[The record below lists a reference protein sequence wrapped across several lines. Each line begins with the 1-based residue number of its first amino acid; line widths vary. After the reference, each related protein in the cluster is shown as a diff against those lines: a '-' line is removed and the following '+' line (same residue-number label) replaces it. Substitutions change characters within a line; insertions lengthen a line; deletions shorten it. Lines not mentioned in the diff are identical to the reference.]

1 MGGLLESAIWPLDT
15 FASVSGCFWHPIY
28 PLRKQLFE
36 SYLTLECY
44 FTNVHLK
51 KLQLYWYT
59 SVWIY
64 SSHHVKLKIER
75 IGLLIKLC
83 PTWFLQMVVETEKC
97 GISMK
102 MASPEDVSEV
112 LAHIGTCLRRIFPG
126 LSPVWVLLG
135 KGEESRQPGLPQNG
149 KLRTCL
155 LLAPSRSSISI
166 LTVSLKQW
174 ISNPLFYVCGFLIEL
189 YLTLYLKELEWWRDL
204 AIL

>member
-1 MGGLLESAIWPLDT
+1 MDIQSPSCGW
-15 FASVSGCFWHPIY
+15 SVEICNLALRYICFSFWMFLTPY
-28 PLRKQLFE
+28 LSSTQTTLWV
-36 SYLTLECY
+36 LTLECY
-44 FTNVHLK
+44 FRDVHLK
-51 KLQLYWYT
+51 KLQLCWCT

-135 KGEESRQPGLPQNG
+135 KGEESRQPVLPQNG
-149 KLRTCL
+149 KWEHAFSLPL
-155 LLAPSRSSISI
+155 HVVPFSYLHLSS
-166 LTVSLKQW
+166 KYQ
-174 ISNPLFYVCGFLIEL
+174 
-189 YLTLYLKELEWWRDL
+189 TLCFMSVVFW
-204 AIL
+204 